1 MRKTN
6 IPLLIGLLLFAI
18 SAYPLFL
25 HGREFLAS
33 NMAYSQ
39 YELNPIY
46 DKTQVNFYG
55 NDIVL
60 SDQFANPSEEYKAGS
75 VDIKVNGRDYSH
87 SSKVEIRPMFHD
99 ANRYHGYLHLV
110 ELIDKKKNTSVMAI
124 IQRISG
130 IETPPF
136 NTKELAW
143 RLLLVA
149 RDGSVTEEVFKFG
162 EQSKP
167 IYRGMLVNF
176 ASPIGVGYYN
186 NVLHAYPTIF
196 YPIIYPYATGAVG
209 IILLLMGMLKLIF
222 GRD

>member
-1 MRKTN
+1 
-6 IPLLIGLLLFAI
+6 
-18 SAYPLFL
+18 
-25 HGREFLAS
+25 
-33 NMAYSQ
+33 MAYSQ

-149 RDGSVTEEVFKFG
+149 RDGSVTEEVFTQLSHLENQCKTNCRAG
-162 EQSKP
+162 LRSVEKP
-167 IYRGMLVNF
+167 ACTNRKIPLRLV
-176 ASPIGVGYYN
+176 
-186 NVLHAYPTIF
+186 
-196 YPIIYPYATGAVG
+196 
-209 IILLLMGMLKLIF
+209 K
-222 GRD
+222 